1 MTRLLLL
8 AAVMAS
14 AVLSL
19 AACGKVGPNS
29 PPGPPD
35 KEILYRLPYPAQ

>member
-1 MTRLLLL
+1 MRLLLL
-8 AAVMAS
+8 AV
-14 AVLSL
+14 VLGPVLLSL

-29 PPGPPD
+29 PPGPVD

>member
-1 MTRLLLL
+1 MIRLLVL
-8 AAVMAS
+8 AAVLVP
-14 AVLSL
+14 AVLTL

-35 KEILYRLPYPAQ
+35 KEILYRLSYPAQ

>member
-1 MTRLLLL
+1 MIRLLLL
-8 AAVMAS
+8 MAALAP

-19 AACGKVGPNS
+19 AGCGKYGPNS

-35 KEILYRLPYPAQ
+35 KEILYRLPYPSQ

>member
-1 MTRLLLL
+1 MLRLLLFVAAL
-8 AAVMAS
+8 APM
-14 AVLSL
+14 VLSL

>member
-1 MTRLLLL
+1 MIRLLLL
-8 AAVMAS
+8 AAALAPVM
-14 AVLSL
+14 LGL

-29 PPGPPD
+29 MPGPPD